1 MIKLIVLDVDGCL
14 TDGRITY
21 SEDGNETKSFDVKD
35 GLAIRSWVNMGYH
48 VAIITG
54 RDSQIVSMRAKE
66 LGIEELHQGVK
77 DKKTLLKQIA
87 QNLQLQPYEIAA
99 IGDDLND
106 YNMLQWVTHSYTPAD
121 GSRFVQSMVATV
133 LTCKGGRGAVRE
145 MIEDIVMKNDEI
157 ERFLG
162 LWLE

>member
-1 MIKLIVLDVDGCL
+1 VIKLIVLDVDGCL

-21 SEDGNETKSFDVKD
+21 SNDGHETKSFDVKD

-66 LGIEELHQGVK
+66 LGIDELHQGVK
-77 DKKTLLKQIA
+77 DKKTVLTLIA
-87 QNLQLQPYEIAA
+87 QSLQLQPYEIAA

-106 YNMLQWVTHSYTPAD
+106 YKMLQWVTHSYTPSD
-121 GSRFVQSMVATV
+121 GNHFVQDMVATV
-133 LTCKGGRGAVRE
+133 LTCKGGSGAVRE
-145 MIEDIVMKNDEI
+145 MIEDIVMKNDEM

>member
-21 SEDGNETKSFDVKD
+21 SNEGNETKSFDVKD

-66 LGIEELHQGVK
+66 LGIDELHQGVK
-77 DKKTLLKQIA
+77 DKKTVLTQIV

-106 YNMLQWVTHSYTPAD
+106 YKMLQWVTHSYAPSDA
-121 GSRFVQSMVATV
+121 SHFVQEMVATV

-145 MIEDIVMKNDEI
+145 MIEDIVMKNDEM